1 MPFSALVA
9 AAVMATLPHAGRVA
23 IPAGTYL
30 PLYATSATARLR
42 VAAFQM
48 DREPVTRGAFLRFVR
63 ARAEW
68 RRGGAAASLSETGYL
83 SDWQT
88 PLDPGAATLD
98 EPVTD
103 VSRNAAAAYCQWRGS
118 RLPTADEW
126 EYVAAANTTSRD
138 AARDPAFSAHLIA
151 VYSARA
157 GRKLSVIP
165 RGRPNAFG
173 VSHMHDLVW
182 EWTAASSSAHAVHH
196 ATMAPAE
203 HMACA
208 AASNGATDPANYAAF
223 LRYAFR
229 SGLSDRST
237 VHTLGFRCAS

>member
-1 MPFSALVA
+1 MFSALVA
-9 AAVMATLPHAGRVA
+9 AAVLATLPHAGRVA

-30 PLYATSATARLR
+30 PLYAASATSRVH
-42 VAAFQM
+42 VAAFHM
-48 DREPVTRGAFLRFVR
+48 DQQPVTRGQFLRFVQ

-68 RRGGAAASLSETGYL
+68 RRGGAARALSETGYL
-83 SDWQT
+83 SDWKA

-103 VSRNAAAAYCQWRGS
+103 VSRNAAVAYCAWRGS

-126 EYVAAANTTSRD
+126 EYVAAASQTSRD

-157 GRKLSVIP
+157 GRKLTDI
-165 RGRPNAFG
+165 RRARPNAFG

-182 EWTAASSSAHAVHH
+182 EWTASPSAAHAMHH
-196 ATMAPAE
+196 AAMTSAE

-208 AASNGATDPANYAAF
+208 AASDGATDPANYAAF

-229 SGLSDRST
+229 SGLSDGST
-237 VHTLGFRCAS
+237 VHTLGFRCVS